1 MTKHKVSGT
10 LFTDTNWL
18 FGALVGKTTF
28 KCTQLTRKSLA
39 AEGSQFQFNYRIKM
53 NQQTMRSRI
62 GVKVNVARTALGGGS
77 SSGAP
82 PPGGHTKKGTT
93 SSRGSS
99 PRSRCTRCPTPS
111 PWSTRTRP
119 TRPRTLSGVSAS
131 REVRTGSD
139 NG

>member
-10 LFTDTNWL
+10 LFTGTNWL

-39 AEGSQFQFNYRIKM
+39 AEGSQFQINYRIKM

-82 PPGGHTKKGTT
+82 PPVGHARKGIT

-99 PRSRCTRCPTPS
+99 TRSLSTRCPTPP

-119 TRPRTLSGVSAS
+119 RSRSSTLGGASVSE
-131 REVRTGSD
+131 RRSD
-139 NG
+139 RIG